1 MVQSSAHVGGVEDAK
16 ERNGLH
22 VLLSTTSMT
31 YTCFTLREWAVVAI
45 RSALENNITNQAVVA
60 ELQARSAVQSAALHD
75 MGIQVDLDMVS
86 GQVSVNPLPKEDRSN

>member
-1 MVQSSAHVGGVEDAK
+1 
-16 ERNGLH
+16 
-22 VLLSTTSMT
+22 MT

-60 ELQARSAVQSAALHD
+60 ELEARSAVQSAALHD